1 MGSVAAL
8 IAILLAA
15 TFGILILIFVLVP
28 LLKGL
33 VWLIGHVLSFIGGEI
48 GDVFRIIGAVITS
61 VVFMPLVLGNIVIG
75 RWSAS
80 AHFGRAIQSEFVTV
94 GKCLYRI
101 VIGHPA
107 RLLCLTSLT
116 EGLEKRLPEAM
127 AAAPGAD
134 KPGKRTGQFP
144 GYTIVGSLQGGGSG
158 GKLYVAEPDELKRA
172 AFERQGIF
180 NVDQVVIK
188 VFSLGDG
195 SKLPQIVRESRAL
208 EASKKLGLVLDHEMS
223 EERFYYVMRYVPGE
237 PLSLVT
243 QRLHGQAGPS
253 GLEKAQLRTALD
265 YAADLLRTLHTYH
278 NGGLWHKDVKPDNII
293 VDGQRAHL
301 VDFGLLTPLR
311 SAMTLTTHGTEY
323 FRDPELVRLALKG
336 VKVSEVD
343 GARFDIYGVGA
354 VLFSVVE
361 NSFPAH
367 GGLSRITRKC
377 PEALRWIIRRA
388 MTDYDKRYPSAM
400 AMLADVEA
408 VRLAADPFA
417 VTPADLPSMKGE
429 PVDVP
434 EPVQVDEPVAVGGF
448 AEAASRAAEAVAAAA
463 PAGRPRIRM
472 ANWWTGAYTVHA
484 GGQPARAEARR
495 SPAPKRPSTYGHP
508 LGLSA
513 KEQVERARGRAAA
526 ARQRAH
532 ARVSGRRAA
541 PSRKERYD
549 NGINAG
555 VAAAL
560 FGFLIVCVGLA
571 GLILGVQWIRTSPQD
586 ASAPIARVDA
596 GEAIVSLPA
605 FALAATNEAESVAL
619 VRPQS
624 PVGSLIVMYRPT
636 AFTPEVEDCI
646 ERQLARLATRG
657 YDIVGVGTELTQEE
671 QDHVARLWKA
681 VGQAQQLSESARQSI
696 RAWLTSGEEGRRF
709 DGVIWIDKDEKD
721 GSPRSWIVNAG
732 TIEAGEFERLASE
745 FATTG

>member
-15 TFGILILIFVLVP
+15 TFGILVLIFVLVP

-61 VVFMPLVLGNIVIG
+61 VVFMPLVIGNIVIG

-172 AFERQGIF
+172 GFERQGIF
-180 NVDQVVIK
+180 NVEQVVIK

-208 EASKKLGLVLDHEMS
+208 EASKRLGLILDHEMS
-223 EERFYYVMRYVPGE
+223 EDRFYYVMRYVPGE

-243 QRLHGQAGPS
+243 QRLHGQAGPA

-293 VDGQRAHL
+293 VDGHRAHL

-311 SAMTLTTHGTEY
+311 SALTLTTHGTEY

-354 VLFSVVE
+354 VLFSVIE

-367 GGLSRITRKC
+367 GGMSRITRKC

-408 VRLAADPFA
+408 VRLAPDPFA

-429 PVDVP
+429 PVAVP

-448 AEAASRAAEAVAAAA
+448 SEASSRAAEAVAAAA
-463 PAGRPRIRM
+463 PAARAARPRIRM
-472 ANWWTGAYTVHA
+472 ANWWTGAYTVHP
-484 GGQPARAEARR
+484 GGQPIRAEARR
-495 SPAPKRPSTYGHP
+495 NPAPKRPSTFGHP

-513 KEQVERARGRAAA
+513 KEQVERARQRAAA
-526 ARQRAH
+526 ARARAQ
-532 ARVSGRRAA
+532 ARVAGRRAA

-549 NGINAG
+549 NGVNAG

-560 FGFLIVCVGLA
+560 FGFLIVCVGVA
-571 GLILGVQWIRTSPQD
+571 GLILGVHWIRTSPIRD
-586 ASAPIARVDA
+586 PAAIARVDT
-596 GEAIVSLPA
+596 GEAVVSLPA
-605 FALAATNEAESVAL
+605 FTVLQAEPVAL
-619 VRPQS
+619 VRPRS
-624 PVGSLIVMYRPT
+624 PVGALIVMYRPT
-636 AFTPEVEDCI
+636 AFPPEMETCI
-646 ERQLARLATRG
+646 ERQLARLASRG

-671 QDHVARLWKA
+671 QDHVAQLWKA

-696 RAWLTSGEEGRRF
+696 RAWLTSDEQEHHF

-732 TIEAGEFERLASE
+732 TIEASEFERLASE
-745 FATTG
+745 FASTG